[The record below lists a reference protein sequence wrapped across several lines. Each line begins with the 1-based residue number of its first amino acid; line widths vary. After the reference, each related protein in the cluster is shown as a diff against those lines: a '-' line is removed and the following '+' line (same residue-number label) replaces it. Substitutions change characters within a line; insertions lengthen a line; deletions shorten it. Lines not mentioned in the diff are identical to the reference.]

1 MVIHTNPETA
11 GGAGATRKKCCVKC
25 QVRLEYWC
33 SMRTGSNFVASSLMR
48 LVNGAQVAK
57 VIVRPDFKL
66 KSASAN
72 AWIEKRALQAEV
84 NLF

>member
-1 MVIHTNPETA
+1 
-11 GGAGATRKKCCVKC
+11 
-25 QVRLEYWC
+25 
-33 SMRTGSNFVASSLMR
+33 MRTGSNFVASSLMR
-48 LVNGAQVAK
+48 LVNGAQVNGAQVAK

-72 AWIEKRALQAEV
+72 AWIEKRVLQAEV